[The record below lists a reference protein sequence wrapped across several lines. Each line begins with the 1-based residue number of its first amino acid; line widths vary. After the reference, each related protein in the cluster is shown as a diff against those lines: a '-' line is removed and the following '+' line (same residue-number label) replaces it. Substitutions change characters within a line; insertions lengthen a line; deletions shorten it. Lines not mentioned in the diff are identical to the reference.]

1 MSPPLHRTH
10 DLAAFATSD
19 EEDMIWWSPLWAL
32 FDEES
37 WQSSYWPWSC
47 QSDRVISLFWKQ
59 ATRSFLTGSSH
70 QRSLKSELGIVSPAE
85 GLLLLK
91 ICQMKLVLRVCVKN
105 IQGWAHFQ
113 PLLLKCSHCEVSQLK
128 RVGWKRFRERVE
140 NSQICLCW
148 GSHHVTGQRLSRPY
162 RHQVVT

>member
-1 MSPPLHRTH
+1 MRINLEILKSWQRLPI
-10 DLAAFATSD
+10 D

-70 QRSLKSELGIVSPAE
+70 QRSLKSELGIVNPAE
-85 GLLLLK
+85 GLLLK
-91 ICQMKLVLRVCVKN
+91 IGQMKLVLGCAWKISKGEHIFSLSCWSAATVRSPSSRVSDEKGLESAWKIPKSASVGVHTMW
-105 IQGWAHFQ
+105 QGNA
-113 PLLLKCSHCEVSQLK
+113 
-128 RVGWKRFRERVE
+128 
-140 NSQICLCW
+140 
-148 GSHHVTGQRLSRPY
+148 
-162 RHQVVT
+162 

>member
-1 MSPPLHRTH
+1 MIWQRLPI
-10 DLAAFATSD
+10 D

-70 QRSLKSELGIVSPAE
+70 QRSLKSELGIVNQKQKESSSSKSVRWSWFWGCAWKISKGEHIFSLSCWSAATVRSPS
-85 GLLLLK
+85 
-91 ICQMKLVLRVCVKN
+91 
-105 IQGWAHFQ
+105 
-113 PLLLKCSHCEVSQLK
+113 P
-128 RVGWKRFRERVE
+128 GWKRFRERVE